1 MTSLRSRINPPT
13 ETPPLVSH
21 TSTVRVRYADTDRMG
36 IVHHARYLE
45 YFELGR
51 SDLIRSLGMSYAQ
64 LEEKGIYLPV
74 LEVGATYKNAANYDE
89 LILVQSSIY
98 EFPRATLS
106 IWYKILNE
114 DSSQLLVEG
123 YTIHGFLNA
132 ETKRLMR
139 APKEFLE
146 LFSHQQ

>member
-1 MTSLRSRINPPT
+1 MTSSRLRLNPPSNAVS
-13 ETPPLVSH
+13 LVSH
-21 TSTVRVRYADTDRMG
+21 VSTVRVRYADTDRMG

-74 LEVGATYKNAANYDE
+74 LEVGATYKNAAHYDE

-98 EFPRATLS
+98 ELPRATLT
-106 IWYKILNE
+106 IWYTIFNE
-114 DSSQLLVEG
+114 NSSQILAEG

-132 ETKRLMR
+132 ETKKLIR
-139 APKEFLE
+139 APKVFLE
-146 LFSHQQ
+146 LFSPQQ